1 MSYKL
6 SILDQSPIFP
16 GSTAFNALQNTVRLA
31 QKAEEWGYSRFWVSE
46 HHHTDQLAG
55 SSPEVLISYILAR
68 TNKIQVGSGGVMLQ
82 HYSPYKVAENFHVL
96 STLAPGRVDL
106 GIGKTPGGLPLS
118 TKALQYG
125 TVNDG
130 KDFSERLSFLHELI
144 ENSVDEGHPLTGIQ
158 ATPIPQK
165 KPEIFLLGASVNSA
179 QLAADQG
186 ISFVFAKFINSDDKV
201 LEQAATVYREGF
213 PNGRFMISLAV
224 IAAPTQ
230 SEAEQLAGDR
240 KIVKVH
246 LQSGRSVT
254 LQTIEQAEVFGKQS
268 GEPFEIKE
276 QKADI
281 VAGTPNYVN
290 ENLEKLHS
298 KYQVDEFI
306 LHTPIEKEAERF
318 QSFEL
323 LSPRDPNGN
332 RGIVNRQDHSYIASQ
347 IFLKQ

>member
-106 GIGKTPGGLPLS
+106 GIGKAPGGLPLS

-144 ENSVDEGHPLTGIQ
+144 ENSVDEEHPLTGIQ

-179 QLAADQG
+179 QLAADEG

-201 LEQAATVYREGF
+201 LEQAAKVYREGF
-213 PNGRFMISLAV
+213 PNGRFIISLAV

-254 LQTIEQAEVFGKQS
+254 LQSIEQAEVFGKQS
-268 GEPFEIKE
+268 GEPFEITE

-290 ENLEKLHS
+290 EILEKLHRT
-298 KYQVDEFI
+298 YQVDEFI

-323 LSPRDPNGN
+323 LSPCNPNGN
-332 RGIVNRQDHSYIASQ
+332 RGIVNRQDYSYIASQ
-347 IFLKQ
+347 IFLK